1 MASLCL
7 RDARTAVT
15 AAIGSRHLLCV
26 MRMDREVKMM
36 IMMAGQLGGLQS
48 KIVHIIL
55 PNVTQVT
62 ASLHLSILIL

>member
-7 RDARTAVT
+7 REARAAATAV
-15 AAIGSRHLLCV
+15 IGSRHLLCV

-36 IMMAGQLGGLQS
+36 IMMAGQRGGLGS

-62 ASLHLSILIL
+62 ASLHLSIPIL